1 MKKLLF
7 ASAIFA
13 ATLWACNSSTDKATD
28 PTACDCAKEELK
40 AENKSQE
47 ILDRCGVLRN
57 EKMEFEKEFQACYVA
72 TKSGIEPSQVNVSKV
87 DTNQTIN
94 LPAPDAGDYKIDA
107 ASSKLNWLAKKVTG
121 QHNGTVNVKSGSL
134 KIVDGKLTGGEVVLD
149 MKSIT
154 VLDQTGE
161 AKGKLEGHLKS
172 EDFFGVDKNAEAK
185 YVISSVTQKGNV
197 QYELNGKLTMK
208 GVTKDQKATITLV
221 PSTGGKMTVSGGM
234 SIDRTEY
241 GVKYGSGKFFKDL
254 GDKMIEDNFT
264 VVFDLKASK

>member
-1 MKKLLF
+1 MKKVLF
-7 ASAIFA
+7 ASAIIA
-13 ATLWACNSSTDKATD
+13 ASLWACNSSTDKATD

-40 AENKSQE
+40 AEGKSQE
-47 ILDRCGVLRN
+47 VLDRCGVLRN

-72 TKSGIEPSQVNVSKV
+72 TKSGIDPSKVNVSKV
-87 DTNQTIN
+87 DSSGTIN
-94 LPAPDAGDYKIDA
+94 LPTPDAGDYKIDA

-121 QHNGTVNVKSGSL
+121 QHNGTVTVKSGNL
-134 KIVDGKLTGGEVVLD
+134 KVVDGKLTGGEVVLD
-149 MKSIT
+149 MKTIT

-172 EDFFGVDKNAEAK
+172 DDFFGVDKNAEAK
-185 YVISSVTQKGNV
+185 YVITSVTQKGNV
-197 QYELNGKLTMK
+197 QYELNGKLTLK
-208 GVTKDQKATITLV
+208 GVTKDQVASITLV

-234 SIDRTEY
+234 SIDRTEF

-254 GDKMIEDNFT
+254 GDKMIDDTFT